1 MPHTDGFTSGIY
13 LSAFYRELEMPHSL
27 MNLQTD
33 IVRQHFTESGEN
45 ATLTDDFTGG
55 TSPSAFYR
63 VLKNIYWIC
72 HYHRRNTSVGIFPAG
87 IVFFWLA
94 FSVCKTIGNIFF
106 YRRS

>member
-1 MPHTDGFTSGIY
+1 
-13 LSAFYRELEMPHSL
+13 MPHSL

-87 IVFFWLA
+87 IVFFFGLH
-94 FSVCKTIGNIFF
+94 FPSVKPSAIFF
-106 YRRS
+106 FTDGVSDRMWYCR